1 MKNQLLMLAYIS
13 VVVGIFAGMLIVLLL
28 SIFRQNQE
36 VINSLVSPQDFLGL
50 PCIVEIPFDT
60 HSRGKVSLNIKG
72 SNIGLIA
79 RTTEES
85 KEFTK
90 GEEVFI
96 IGTENNQVWVISKS
110 SFQHQE

>member
-1 MKNQLLMLAYIS
+1 MKNQLLILAYMS
-13 VVVGIFAGMLIVLLL
+13 VVVGIFCGILIVLFL
-28 SIFRQNQE
+28 SIFRQNQ

-50 PCIVEIPFDT
+50 PCTVEIPFDT
-60 HSRGKVSLNIKG
+60 HSRGKVSLNVKG
-72 SNIGLIA
+72 SNIRLIA

-90 GEEVFI
+90 GEQVFI